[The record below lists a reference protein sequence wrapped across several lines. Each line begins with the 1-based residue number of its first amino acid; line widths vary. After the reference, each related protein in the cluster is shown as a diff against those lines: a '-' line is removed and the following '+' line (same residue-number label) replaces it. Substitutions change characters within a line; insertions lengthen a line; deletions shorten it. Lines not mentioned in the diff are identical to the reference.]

1 MKVVPLM
8 LLFVY
13 STLVLDMILHHNLF
27 MFLSCSC
34 FHTYGNN
41 VLFELMFCT
50 SCVLFLVFMLH
61 DLDFITRLA
70 FVMVLFMVFGNQF
83 VIMDIDARCGI
94 SIFKMASSSNEPTKE
109 YVS

>member
-1 MKVVPLM
+1 
-8 LLFVY
+8 
-13 STLVLDMILHHNLF
+13 
-27 MFLSCSC
+27 
-34 FHTYGNN
+34 
-41 VLFELMFCT
+41 
-50 SCVLFLVFMLH
+50 MLH